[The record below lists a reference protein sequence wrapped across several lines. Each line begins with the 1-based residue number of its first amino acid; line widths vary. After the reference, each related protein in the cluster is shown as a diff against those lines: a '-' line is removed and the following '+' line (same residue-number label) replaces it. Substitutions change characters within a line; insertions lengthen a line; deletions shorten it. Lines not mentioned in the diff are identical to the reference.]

1 LALCGR
7 RREGGDEVKKS
18 IAWVLLSMLC
28 VLSFT
33 AFAWGGEVGVGIRV
47 ILASHQAKGID
58 ARLQD
63 IQKNLGT
70 LFNYSS
76 YQLLQERSLLLS
88 EGETDQLPLADNK
101 ELQIKLILEQGGTAE
116 IAVEILRAGRGIF
129 KTTAKLKKGGTL
141 LIGGPKHEDGVLIL
155 AIAAQ

>member
-1 LALCGR
+1 M
-7 RREGGDEVKKS
+7 KKS
-18 IAWVLLSMLC
+18 IARVLLSMLC
-28 VLSFT
+28 VVSFA
-33 AFAWGGEVGVGIRV
+33 AFAWGGEVGIGIRV

-63 IQKNLGT
+63 LQKNLGT

-76 YQLLQERSLLLS
+76 YRLLQDRSFLLS
-88 EGETDQLPLADNK
+88 EGQTDQLPLADNK
-101 ELQIKLILEQGGTAE
+101 ELHIQLIQEQGGTAE
-116 IAVEILRAGRGIF
+116 IGVEILRGGKSIF

-155 AIAAQ
+155 AISAQ

>member
-1 LALCGR
+1 
-7 RREGGDEVKKS
+7 VKK
-18 IAWVLLSMLC
+18 LLSLG
-28 VLSFT
+28 VLSTFVIVS
-33 AFAWGGEVGVGIRV
+33 FASFAVGEEVGIGIRV

-76 YQLLQERSLLLS
+76 YRLLQERSFLLAQ
-88 EGETDQLPLADNK
+88 GQVDQLPLAGKK
-101 ELQIKLILEQGGTAE
+101 ELHIKLLQEQGGTAE
-116 IAVEILRAGRGIF
+116 IAVEILRGGRGIF

-141 LIGGPKHEDGVLIL
+141 LIGGPKHEEGVLIL
-155 AIAAQ
+155 AISAQ

>member
-1 LALCGR
+1 M
-7 RREGGDEVKKS
+7 KQPIS
-18 IAWVLLSMLC
+18 WVLLSMFFI
-28 VLSFT
+28 VSF
-33 AFAWGGEVGVGIRV
+33 ASFAWGDEVGIGIRV

-76 YQLLQERSLLLS
+76 YQLLQERSFLLS
-88 EGETDQLPLADNK
+88 ERQSDQLPLADNK
-101 ELQIKLILEQGGTAE
+101 DLHIQLIQEQRGTAE
-116 IAVEILRAGRGIF
+116 IRVEILRGGRSIL
-129 KTTAKLKKGGTL
+129 KTTAKLKKGEPFF
-141 LIGGPKHEDGVLIL
+141 IGGLKHEDGVLIL

>member
-1 LALCGR
+1 LWKKK
-7 RREGGDEVKKS
+7 EGGDEVKKS
-18 IAWVLLSMLC
+18 ISWVLFSMFCMLTFA
-28 VLSFT
+28 SF
-33 AFAWGGEVGVGIRV
+33 ALGEEVGVEIRV

-76 YQLLQERSLLLS
+76 YQLLQERSFLLA
-88 EGETDQLPLADNK
+88 EGRSDQLPLADNK
-101 ELQIKLILEQGGTAE
+101 ELHIQLIQEQGGTAE
-116 IAVEILRAGRGIF
+116 IAVEILRGGKSIF

-141 LIGGPKHEDGVLIL
+141 LIGGPKHDDGVLIL

>member
-1 LALCGR
+1 
-7 RREGGDEVKKS
+7 VKKS
-18 IAWVLLSMLC
+18 IARVLLSMFC
-28 VLSFT
+28 MVSF
-33 AFAWGGEVGVGIRV
+33 ASFAVGAEVGVGIRV

-63 IQKNLGT
+63 IQKNLGA

-76 YQLLQERSLLLS
+76 YQLLQERSFLLAQ
-88 EGETDQLPLADNK
+88 GQVDQLPLADKK
-101 ELQIKLILEQGGTAE
+101 ELHITLLQEQGGTAE

-141 LIGGPKHEDGVLIL
+141 LIGGPKHEEGVLIL

>member
-1 LALCGR
+1 M
-7 RREGGDEVKKS
+7 KKS
-18 IAWVLLSMLC
+18 LSWFFFSMLC
-28 VLSFT
+28 VVFFASF
-33 AFAWGGEVGVGIRV
+33 AAGKEVGVEIRV

-76 YQLLQERSLLLS
+76 YRLLQERSFLLS
-88 EGETDQLPLADNK
+88 KGQIDQLPLADNK
-101 ELQIKLILEQGGTAE
+101 ELYIQLIQEQGGIAE
-116 IAVEILRAGRGIF
+116 IGVEILRAGRGIF

-155 AIAAQ
+155 AISAQRS

>member
-1 LALCGR
+1 M
-7 RREGGDEVKKS
+7 V
-18 IAWVLLSMLC
+18 
-28 VLSFT
+28 SF
-33 AFAWGGEVGVGIRV
+33 ASFAWGEEVGVGIRV

-63 IQKNLGT
+63 IQKNLGA

-76 YQLLQERSLLLS
+76 YQLLQEHSFLLS
-88 EGETDQLPLADNK
+88 EGQTDQLPLTDNK
-101 ELQIKLILEQGGTAE
+101 ELHIQLIQEQGGTAE
-116 IAVEILRAGRGIF
+116 IAVEILRGGKEIF

-155 AIAAQ
+155 AISAQ

>member
-1 LALCGR
+1 M
-7 RREGGDEVKKS
+7 KKLIS
-18 IAWVLLSMLC
+18 WIFLSMFC
-28 VLSFT
+28 VVSF
-33 AFAWGGEVGVGIRV
+33 ASFAVGEEVGVGIRV
-47 ILASHQAKGID
+47 ILASHQTKGID

-76 YQLLQERSLLLS
+76 YRLLQERSFLLS
-88 EGETDQLPLADNK
+88 KGQTDQLPLADNK
-101 ELQIKLILEQGGTAE
+101 ELHIQLIQEQGGTAE
-116 IAVEILRAGRGIF
+116 IAVEILRGRRGIF
-129 KTTAKLKKGGTL
+129 KTTAKLKRGGTL

>member
-1 LALCGR
+1 
-7 RREGGDEVKKS
+7 VKKS
-18 IAWVLLSMLC
+18 ISWVLVSTFCMI
-28 VLSFT
+28 SF
-33 AFAWGGEVGVGIRV
+33 ASFAWGAEVGVGIRV
-47 ILASHQAKGID
+47 ILASHEKEGID
-58 ARLQD
+58 ARLED

-76 YQLLQERSLLLS
+76 YRLLQERSLLLS
-88 EGETDQLPLADNK
+88 EGQMDQLPLADDK
-101 ELQIKLILEQGGTAE
+101 ELHIQLLQEQGGTAE
-116 IAVEILRAGRGIF
+116 IAVEILQGGKDIF

>member
-1 LALCGR
+1 M
-7 RREGGDEVKKS
+7 KKS
-18 IAWVLLSMLC
+18 ISWVLVSLFFI
-28 VLSFT
+28 VSFT
-33 AFAWGGEVGVGIRV
+33 SFAWGEEVGIGIRV

-58 ARLQD
+58 GRLQD
-63 IQKNLGT
+63 IQKNLGA

-76 YQLLQERSLLLS
+76 YQLLQERSFLLS
-88 EGETDQLPLADNK
+88 AGQSDQLPLADNK
-101 ELQIKLILEQGGTAE
+101 ELHIQLIQEQGGTAE
-116 IAVEILRAGRGIF
+116 IAVEILQGGRGIF

>member
-1 LALCGR
+1 M
-7 RREGGDEVKKS
+7 KKS
-18 IAWVLLSMLC
+18 VSWIIVSMFC
-28 VLSFT
+28 VVFFT
-33 AFAWGGEVGVGIRV
+33 SFAWGAEVGVGIRV

-76 YQLLQERSLLLS
+76 YQLLQERSFLLS
-88 EGETDQLPLADNK
+88 EGQTDQLPLADNK
-101 ELQIKLILEQGGTAE
+101 ELHIKLIQEQGGVAE
-116 IAVEILRAGRGIF
+116 IAVEILRGGRNIF

-155 AIAAQ
+155 AISAQ

>member
-1 LALCGR
+1 M
-7 RREGGDEVKKS
+7 KKLVF
-18 IAWVLLSMLC
+18 WLLLSTFAI
-28 VLSFT
+28 VSF
-33 AFAWGGEVGVGIRV
+33 ASFALGEEVGIGIRV
-47 ILASHQAKGID
+47 ILASHQVKGID

-63 IQKNLGT
+63 IQKNLGA

-76 YQLLQERSLLLS
+76 YQLLQERSFLLAQDQV
-88 EGETDQLPLADNK
+88 DQLPLADNK
-101 ELQIKLILEQGGTAE
+101 ELHIQLIQEQGGTAE

-155 AIAAQ
+155 AISAQGP

>member
-1 LALCGR
+1 
-7 RREGGDEVKKS
+7 VKKLLLLG
-18 IAWVLLSMLC
+18 LLSTFFI
-28 VLSFT
+28 VSVSSF
-33 AFAWGGEVGVGIRV
+33 ALVGEEVGIGIRV

-63 IQKNLGT
+63 IQKNLGA

-76 YQLLQERSLLLS
+76 YQLLQERYLLLA
-88 EGETDQLPLADNK
+88 EGQVNKLPLANNK
-101 ELQIKLILEQGGTAE
+101 ELHIKLIQAQGGTAE
-116 IAVEILRAGRGIF
+116 IAVEILRSGRGIF

-155 AIAAQ
+155 AISAQ